1 MDKDPL
7 WLAVIDMIGRVTLN
21 GMSDWLHSL
30 VQDQVIL
37 LMQYRQSQL
46 QPQIKPTSSL
56 RSNAPNHQS
65 YKLKLLHQL
74 PLHRP
79 HACPLPKYVHRNR
92 SQKAGNLYP
101 SNGNEDSP
109 SPIALQPVHNE
120 EREYHSMEDI

>member
-1 MDKDPL
+1 MECL
-7 WLAVIDMIGRVTLN
+7 IGSTLN
-21 GMSDWLHSL
+21 IILY
-30 VQDQVIL
+30 QDQVDPE
-37 LMQYRQSQL
+37 MQNSSCSTNNRYPNSNL
-46 QPQIKPTSSL
+46 FPNQIKPTRKGARSSL
-56 RSNAPNHQS
+56 CSNAPNYQS

-79 HACPLPKYVHRNR
+79 HACPLSKYVHRNR
-92 SQKAGNLYP
+92 SQKAGDLYP